1 MLRLK
6 VTPVVG
12 LPQFTGWSQ
21 VAESTVSP
29 TARLICVYA
38 ISGKHAGN
46 VGRDISQ
53 TISNFYF
60 SDVEQFHEFLQSIID
75 MAHQNECKI
84 FLACALI
91 GRTTSAFTTY
101 GGSIFLK
108 RGSKVG
114 KILSSETEIRILQGN
129 YDKNDVF
136 VLTTSQ
142 ADQFLSEIEIKFVQG
157 YDVDIIITS
166 VVPGL
171 HAQVDSSLS
180 ALVFIT
186 KDDASE
192 EESLVET
199 ELVVEP
205 ELEARTEEKEYAF
218 TVEETR
224 KVAEQNNSKQ
234 ESIPMVAM
242 SITDTKIGESITKN
256 KQQLKSLF
264 LSLVRASKSV
274 WYLLVS
280 LLAFVIKVIISTA
293 RVLKNRRQLSE
304 LNGSDLD
311 ESLPRKTKIKLFLVG
326 ILGLVALVT
335 LVVVFKVRAN
345 EKERMENVIAP
356 VVTDFEVAR
365 KLADSDPIVA
375 REMLATVQV
384 KLEKIGAENSGS
396 SALSLVE
403 STSKEVRDFLT
414 SISGK
419 KELTELTIVY
429 DLRLV
434 KSDFIA
440 SGIDLTDKSLLLF
453 DKDKKES
460 VFLDLGS
467 KQVAQRSFTD
477 RGELT
482 DMVIVDSVVYLLS
495 DGVYSYPVHT
505 VDTLD
510 EVKGVGDSNENA
522 TFINAF
528 DRFVYVVNPEKR
540 NVFRYSKS
548 DEGYSDPVGWMKS
561 ATGLDYTSITSF
573 SIDGDVWL
581 TTKDGQ
587 IKKFTSG
594 REEQFA
600 LRGLTDPFENE
611 IYLYTSS
618 SLAYL
623 YVLDPSKNR
632 VVVLSKN
639 GDFMTEYKSV
649 SLASATDLAVSEEA
663 MKAYVISGSLV
674 YEIELTH

>member
-29 TARLICVYA
+29 SARLICVYA

-75 MAHQNECKI
+75 TAHQNECKI

-91 GRTTSAFTTY
+91 GRTTSIFTTY

-114 KILSSETEIRILQGN
+114 KILSSETEIKILQGN
-129 YDKNDVF
+129 YDANDVF

-186 KDDASE
+186 KDDVVAE
-192 EESLVET
+192 DKVIET
-199 ELVVEP
+199 ELIIEP
-205 ELEARTEEKEYAF
+205 EADQFDEEKEYAF
-218 TVEETR
+218 TVEDDE
-224 KVAEQNNSKQ
+224 N
-234 ESIPMVAM
+234 ESNENQKIEESAPAVSV
-242 SITDTKIGESITKN
+242 SITDTHIGTSLAKN
-256 KQQLKSLF
+256 KQYVQSLLLVVGRAGKSLWH
-264 LSLVRASKSV
+264 LI
-274 WYLLVS
+274 
-280 LLAFVIKVIISTA
+280 IKVLSFLVKIVVST
-293 RVLKNRRQLSE
+293 VHVVKNRRQLSR
-304 LNGSDLD
+304 LNGSDLN
-311 ESLPRKTKIKLFLVG
+311 ESLPRKTKIKLFLIGTVCLL
-326 ILGLVALVT
+326 ILLVSAII
-335 LVVVFKVRAN
+335 FKVRAD
-345 EKERMENVIAP
+345 EKARVSELLAP
-356 VVTDFEVAR
+356 VMSDFEVAQ

-375 REMLATVQV
+375 REMLTTLQT
-384 KLEKIGAENSGS
+384 KLEKIETENNES
-396 SALSLVE
+396 SAIALVTD
-403 STSKEVRDFLT
+403 TSKEVSEFLT
-414 SISGK
+414 AISGK
-419 KELTELTIVY
+419 KELTELSIVY

-440 SGIDLTDKSLLLF
+440 SGIDLIDTSLLLF

-467 KQVAQRSFTD
+467 KQVASRSFTD
-477 RGELT
+477 RSELT
-482 DMVIVDSVVYLLS
+482 DMVVVDNVVYILS
-495 DGVYSYPVHT
+495 DGVYSYPVT
-505 VDTLD
+505 KADAFD
-510 EVKGVGDSNENA
+510 EVRGLGDSNESA

-528 DRFVYVVNPEKR
+528 DRFVYVINPEKR
-540 NVFRYSKS
+540 NIYRYSKS
-548 DEGYSDPVGWMKS
+548 DEGYSEPVGWIKS
-561 ATGLDYTSITSF
+561 ATGLEYTSITSF
-573 SIDGDVWL
+573 SIDGDIWL

-594 REEQFA
+594 REEQFV
-600 LRGLTDPFENE
+600 LRGVTDPFEKE
-611 IYLYTSS
+611 VYLYTNN
-618 SLAYL
+618 SLAHL

-632 VVVLSKN
+632 VVVISKN
-639 GDFMTEYKSV
+639 GDFVTEYKSV
-649 SLASATDLAVSEEA
+649 SLASATDLAVSEESQR
-663 MKAYVISGSLV
+663 AYIISGSLV
-674 YEIELTH
+674 YEIELTQ